1 MKPFTSVIYPSIAAV
16 FLALPAFAQ
25 DAFEGFDGSAKDRW
39 EYIADGVMGGVS
51 TGGAAFSGG
60 AIQLTGEVSTK
71 NNGGFI
77 QAQRLLPD
85 GLPEATQGFELDVRG
100 NNETYYLF
108 VRTKEMTRPW
118 YFYNVSFNTSSEWQT
133 VKISLEELVRS
144 HAHLSEMI
152 NPNEV
157 ISIGLVAYGRD
168 YQADLEVREIRL
180 F

>member
-1 MKPFTSVIYPSIAAV
+1 MKRINQVFGLSITVLWASV
-16 FLALPAFAQ
+16 PAFAQ
-25 DAFEGFDGSAKDRW
+25 DVLDDFTDANDRW

-51 TGGAAFSGG
+51 TGTAAFQDN

-77 QAQRLLPD
+77 QAMRLLPN
-85 GLPEATQGFELDVRG
+85 GLPEETRGLELDVRG
-100 NNETYYLF
+100 NDEAYYVF
-108 VRTKEMTRPW
+108 IRTKEMTRPW
-118 YFYNVSFNTSSEWQT
+118 YFYNVSFETSSEWQT
-133 VKISLEELVRS
+133 ISIPLDTIERS
-144 HAHLSEMI
+144 HAHLSEKI
-152 NPNEV
+152 DPAEV

>member
-1 MKPFTSVIYPSIAAV
+1 MKRITQIFRLSIV
-16 FLALPAFAQ
+16 TLCSTMPAFAQ
-25 DAFEGFDGSAKDRW
+25 DVFEDFIDAKDRW
-39 EYIADGVMGGVS
+39 EYVADGVMGGVS
-51 TGGAAFSGG
+51 TGNAAFENG

-77 QAQRLLPD
+77 QAMRMLRDGLPD
-85 GLPEATQGFELDVRG
+85 GTRGLELDVRG
-100 NNETYYLF
+100 NGEAYYVF

-118 YFYNVSFNTSSEWQT
+118 YFYNVSFKTNTEWQT
-133 VKISLEELVRS
+133 ISIPLETIERS
-144 HAHLSEMI
+144 HAHLNEKI
-152 NPNEV
+152 DPTEV